1 MQAYK
6 KIAKDVV
13 KKMKAKGLVEMCQD
27 MSKEELKLVVNSL
40 E

>member
-13 KKMKAKGLVEMCQD
+13 KKMKEKGFVEMCQD